1 MVLSLSDVNDQP
13 PEFTSPPE
21 GFILENQPANTV
33 VMAVSTRNLD
43 EAEYFLSKIGESG
56 GVRVLGGG
64 DGQRSAG
71 RSPSPSWA
79 RYENGN
85 DFRFEKYQLVILK
98 NI

>member
-1 MVLSLSDVNDQP
+1 MVLSLSDMNDQL

-56 GVRVLGGG
+56 GV
-64 DGQRSAG
+64 
-71 RSPSPSWA
+71 
-79 RYENGN
+79 
-85 DFRFEKYQLVILK
+85 
-98 NI
+98 